1 MALNRKTATLV
12 AGLLTVVAAPMVAYG
27 ALAQEMNPPGHA
39 SGDEGHQAHM
49 AIRDAVAATT
59 RTEANRARD
68 QYRHPAETLQFFRV
82 SPSDTVV
89 ELFPGGGWYSEI
101 LAPLTANSGHYYAAG
116 GVERGLNGVRALQT
130 ANPTLYSGVQ
140 FAQFPA
146 SAAGPTVPDGSADV
160 VLTFR
165 NIHNLRFAGLDQ
177 TAAAFRQM
185 FAMLKPGGRL
195 GIVEHRL
202 PEEMDSALE
211 ETSGYM
217 KRSSVVDFAEAAG
230 FQLVAESDINANPRD
245 THLHPRGVWTLPPV
259 SRGAAEDPDRDRYL
273 AIGESDRMT
282 LLFVKP

>member
-1 MALNRKTATLV
+1 MAKRRTIATII
-12 AGLLTVVAAPMVAYG
+12 TVSLSLSAIPAYTV
-27 ALAQEMNPPGHA
+27 LAQHGGSEEHHA
-39 SGDEGHQAHM
+39 HA
-49 AIRDAVAATT
+49 AIEAAVAAST

-101 LAPLTANSGHYYAAG
+101 LAPLSRNSGHYYAAG
-116 GVERGLNGVRALQT
+116 GVERGLNGVRALLA
-130 ANPTLYSGVQ
+130 ANPELYGAVQ

-146 SAAGPTVPDGSADV
+146 SAAGPGVPDGSADV

-165 NIHNLRFAGLDQ
+165 NVHNLRFAGLDQ

-259 SRGAAEDPDRDRYL
+259 SRGAAEDPDRDRYT

-282 LLFVKP
+282 LLFVKPAQ